1 MPPVAATSLAVDHFG
16 NNFFKCID
24 NKLEQIDVNYTI
36 DNNLAFYYPLFLDR
50 EQEEVL
56 SKIR

>member
-36 DNNLAFYYPLFLDR
+36 DNNLAFYYPLFLD
-50 EQEEVL
+50 
-56 SKIR
+56 